1 MDSDGKIT
9 SISVKF
15 VHPFA
20 VGKWSDV
27 SKSNNNGSDDNNDD
41 NNDDDKD
48 SDDNDTEAKIQAL
61 KKMHLVLTKQHTKAV
76 TTKW

>member
-9 SISVKF
+9 SISVKS

-41 NNDDDKD
+41 SNDDDKD